1 MPDDSNRSE
10 SEGRVINLP
19 RPGEAYVPP
28 PAARYADAARGAED
42 TVARAPE
49 IPAAPPPTA
58 QAAFRSEGIPA
69 PSAAP
74 VEYVESEP
82 EYESGEEYGE
92 YVERRNF
99 AEVFSDWLQHLVDAA
114 RQNRDENAA
123 YREAQVADKVAR
135 LNAET
140 EREMGLLAQ
149 HNELRKAQLGARA
162 AQTSAAAGGKGSG
175 GTGAGHRSGPGPVN
189 RGPAGGSGG
198 GASGGRNSGG
208 TGGGGSGSGG
218 NGSGRGP
225 GGAHNRQGDKHSED
239 RRKAPKEPSGG
250 SGSRGRAEGPGGS
263 LTGRQNGSGGPSGSH
278 GSHGSGKPGSS
289 GGPGKLEKPGKSGS
303 SGGPGKLGSSGSSSG
318 GGAGRGGSG
327 GGERPRTW
335 SAAAAERSR
344 ARQERS
350 AARQNADLA
359 DRTKDRDSERA
370 HRERVRDDDYARKQR
385 RKERRQESGSRR
397 VDLARE
403 LLEQW
408 RRKSAPKPGEADPKS
423 DEAGSKPD
431 EASPKPDEPG
441 PKPQGPGPKPEGPG
455 PKPDTPG
462 PKVGLGKGEDHGPVP
477 GAGPETGPG
486 PGPQAKGAG
495 ETGADDDYGAAATGD
510 GWTQF
515 LRKLHDT
522 TQADKEKADNDGTG
536 TGNGWT
542 EFLGKVSDQHPPH
555 GGPEAETVSPGNP
568 DMASRRPAGS
578 EDDDILDAEI
588 VVDEQPGERTA
599 ASGPAPEAH
608 FRRPDLLWPE
618 EVPMPTGPP
627 PARPWSSAESRR
639 LTSRHETKVTFS
651 EFLITMANIKINSAR
666 DAQNIEN
673 AVANLAVWAE
683 RWKRMCAE
691 LGGTHN
697 LERKVVR
704 LLDALAAMSESTA
717 AHAGRL
723 YKAVDTAAQ
732 KAAETAQGVAQIY
745 QEDLEAMREG
755 GLEEAS
761 AAVHHQ

>member
-49 IPAAPPPTA
+49 IPAAPPPPA

-74 VEYVESEP
+74 VEYVESQA

-92 YVERRNF
+92 YAERRNF

-114 RQNRDENAA
+114 RQNRNEHAA
-123 YREAQVADKVAR
+123 FREAQVADKVAR

-198 GASGGRNSGG
+198 GPSGGRNSGG

-218 NGSGRGP
+218 NGGGRGP
-225 GGAHNRQGDKHSED
+225 GGAHNRPGERHFED

-250 SGSRGRAEGPGGS
+250 SGSRGRTEGPGGG

-278 GSHGSGKPGSS
+278 GSHGSGKPG
-289 GGPGKLEKPGKSGS
+289 KSGS
-303 SGGPGKLGSSGSSSG
+303 SGGPGKPGSSGSSSG

-408 RRKSAPKPGEADPKS
+408 RRKSDPKPDEASPKP

-431 EASPKPDEPG
+431 GASPKPDEPG
-441 PKPQGPGPKPEGPG
+441 PKPQGPGPKP
-455 PKPDTPG
+455 DTPG
-462 PKVGLGKGEDHGPVP
+462 PKVGLGKGTDGGPAP

-486 PGPQAKGAG
+486 SGPQAKGAG
-495 ETGADDDYGAAATGD
+495 ETGADDDYGSAATGD

-536 TGNGWT
+536 TGDGWT

-568 DMASRRPAGS
+568 DMAARRPAGS

-639 LTSRHETKVTFS
+639 LASRHETKVTFS
-651 EFLITMANIKINSAR
+651 EFLITMANIKVNSAR